1 MLPVRLSDVG
11 PLPLEQITAITLAL
25 AQQVEALHAAG
36 TVHGHVRPSRVTLTG
51 ATVELDPPDGVGFS
65 KPHDVRSLAEL
76 TLWLLSRSGLPAA
89 GAFSDVLRAAAA
101 LDPSERPT
109 AERLVQELERV
120 AASPDAPPSAIAA
133 SRSAPPVRAL
143 VAGVMTVGAVALAAV
158 TWSHDPRAAPAAP
171 AEPPVTSA
179 HTPARSVSPLPAQ
192 VWPHVRSACAEA
204 ASPLAG
210 DLDGDGCDEE
220 VRFDSGRFAGSA
232 GTVEVIGIAAT
243 HHVTGDWHC
252 DGRSTLA
259 MLDPASG
266 AVFVFPRWARPGE
279 DVHAIAVAEVSGAT
293 SLVGG
298 DVDGD
303 DCDDLRAVTGNGE
316 TVQVDVTTGD
326 QP

>member
-1 MLPVRLSDVG
+1 MLPVRLSEVG
-11 PLPLEQITAITLAL
+11 PLPQERIAEITLAL
-25 AQQVEALHAAG
+25 ARQVDVLHAADI
-36 TVHGHVRPSRVTLTG
+36 VHGHVRPSRVTLTG
-51 ATVELDPPDGVGFS
+51 TTVELDPPDGVGFS

-76 TLWLLSRSGLPAA
+76 ALWLLTRSGLPAA

-120 AASPDAPPSAIAA
+120 AASPDEPPSAFAA
-133 SRSAPPVRAL
+133 SRAALPARA
-143 VAGVMTVGAVALAAV
+143 VVVGVVIVGAVGLAAV
-158 TWSHDPRAAPAAP
+158 AWSHDPRARPAP
-171 AEPPVTSA
+171 AEPPVTAA
-179 HTPARSVSPLPAQ
+179 HTPARRVDPLPAQ
-192 VWPHVRSACAEA
+192 VWPDVRSVCAEVDSALA
-204 ASPLAG
+204 A

-220 VRFDSGRFAGSA
+220 VHLENGRFVGSGGA
-232 GTVEVIGIAAT
+232 VAIIGVAAT

-279 DVHAIAVAEVSGAT
+279 DVQAIAVAEVSGAT
-293 SLVGG
+293 SLVA
-298 DVDGD
+298 DDGD
-303 DCDDLRAVTGNGE
+303 GDACDDLRAVTSTGE
-316 TVQVDVTTGD
+316 TVHVDVTPGE